1 MNAEQTIKVAEF
13 LPVLDQITGFMTE
26 ALTAL
31 DASQTKVAQL
41 ESQLA
46 DKDKI
51 ILEKVATKAAAPVF
65 KEADVQ
71 STLDRLQEMNIID
84 SGMST
89 KLANEIKEDPKVML
103 GLLTKISEALIL
115 DPVREGGGIEKEAS
129 ADNVNPTD
137 PDGWGDFAAGRRVKL
152 VQ

>member
-1 MNAEQTIKVAEF
+1 
-13 LPVLDQITGFMTE
+13 MTE

-51 ILEKVATKAAAPVF
+51 ILEKVAAKAAATPVF
-65 KEADVQ
+65 NDTDVQ
-71 STLDRLQEMNIID
+71 STLAQLQEMNIID
-84 SGMST
+84 EPFAI
-89 KLANEIKEDPKVML
+89 KLAAQIKEDPRVML
-103 GLLTKISEALIL
+103 GLLTKISEALL
-115 DPVREGGGIEKEAS
+115 KAPVSGEGIEKEAS
-129 ADNVNPTD
+129 ADNVNPAD

-152 VQ
+152 VR